1 MESFGNTELT
11 IKNRELSYKTPL
23 VTFIYSMIS
32 IIVFFLVFPGETP
45 VAVILVVGFAYIFF
59 YYAGMYKR
67 YKSNMNEYRGV
78 VESNVDFIK
87 ICITPISI
95 IITFLGFLYT
105 ATGSITAINSDSFWV
120 CLEYYNNAFNALG
133 SLAGIVVYKV
143 AVWLIG
149 RMVLVLFLGYIFSI
163 PVQIASYL
171 ILQFL
176 VYNTDYFQ
184 YYSKLWHALHRRK
197 KHKSKNKKDGN

>member
-1 MESFGNTELT
+1 
-11 IKNRELSYKTPL
+11 
-23 VTFIYSMIS
+23 
-32 IIVFFLVFPGETP
+32 
-45 VAVILVVGFAYIFF
+45 
-59 YYAGMYKR
+59 
-67 YKSNMNEYRGV
+67 
-78 VESNVDFIK
+78 VDFIK

-105 ATGSITAINSDSFWV
+105 ATGSITAINSDSFWA

-176 VYNTDYFQ
+176 VYNIRIIFNIIPNYGVH
-184 YYSKLWHALHRRK
+184 YIVVRNISLKIK
-197 KHKSKNKKDGN
+197 KMGIRAADL